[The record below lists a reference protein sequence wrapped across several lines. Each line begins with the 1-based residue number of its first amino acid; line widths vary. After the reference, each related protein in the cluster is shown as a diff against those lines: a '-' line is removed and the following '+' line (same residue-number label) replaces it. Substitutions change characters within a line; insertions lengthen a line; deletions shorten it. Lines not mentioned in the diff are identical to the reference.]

1 MSKLNDDLS
10 ELAYVNEKVALLAKA
25 ECNPDSWR
33 DLTQQW
39 KSFLNLNSSVKSDR
53 AQQILDD
60 VLSNESILTALGA
73 ATQLYFIRGE
83 STPVTIIT
91 MLQLGPVNH
100 MRDRSYAYRSE
111 IEKEL
116 MRVQRI
122 KDTKKQLIGLFSA
135 AIVLLLF
142 ASSNIGSRIISDV
155 ISFSQIL
162 FGSSGSNSTE
172 TNETLVEWV

>member
-1 MSKLNDDLS
+1 
-10 ELAYVNEKVALLAKA
+10 
-25 ECNPDSWR
+25 
-33 DLTQQW
+33 
-39 KSFLNLNSSVKSDR
+39 
-53 AQQILDD
+53 
-60 VLSNESILTALGA
+60 
-73 ATQLYFIRGE
+73 
-83 STPVTIIT
+83 
-91 MLQLGPVNH
+91 